1 MATIVAATI
10 KGECE
15 RASKRGENTNGTCLA
30 LLWIRSTY
38 SFGSYSLWAAL
49 FSHCVRFE
57 CECVCAALQCKCKR
71 VLSIFKLIFFMFDFL
86 CSFAPSP
93 FCPFALS
100 HSHTL
105 LQSFSLCYRI
115 CVGINVY
122 AWCASTHTPLCAYY
136 DNKDKIQTHTK
147 TIPYHAIV
155 FHSQREREKNLC

>member
-10 KGECE
+10 KEEEEVGERTE
-15 RASKRGENTNGTCLA
+15 RTSKRGENTNGTCLA

-38 SFGSYSLWAAL
+38 SFGSYSLWTTL
-49 FSHCVRFE
+49 FSHTVCALSVSVI
-57 CECVCAALQCKCKR
+57 VCAALQCKCKR

-100 HSHTL
+100 LSHSLAIIFTL
-105 LQSFSLCYRI
+105 LSHLRRYK
-115 CVGINVY
+115 CVCLMC
-122 AWCASTHTPLCAYY
+122 WHTHTPPLCAYY

-147 TIPYHAIV
+147 TMPYHTTP
-155 FHSQREREKNLC
+155 